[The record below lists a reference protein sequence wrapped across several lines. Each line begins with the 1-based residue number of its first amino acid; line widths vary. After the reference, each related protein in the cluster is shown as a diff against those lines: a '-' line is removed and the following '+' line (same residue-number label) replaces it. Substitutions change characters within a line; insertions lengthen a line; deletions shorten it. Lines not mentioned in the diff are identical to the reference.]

1 MKRLHQ
7 ILTVFLVAL
16 TFFVMQA
23 FGYSTLQ
30 AQADQTVTSPE
41 GIYYK
46 AVPGEARNVNST
58 DKLRTIDNNN
68 VDNTNN
74 NSNGND
80 LIENARK
87 SLKETA
93 DNVRETVSRSVN
105 DAAQNMGDNVKT
117 PEGLYYKSTP
127 NAGNYSNSDRY
138 SQNSGS
144 AGNYSNSDRYSQNSG
159 NPLKDAAENVRE
171 KLNLDEE
178 LPRSTKEFLNSTE
191 KRVEKT
197 VKPITQ
203 TPEGYYQ
210 VPPRVR

>member
-1 MKRLHQ
+1 MKRLRH
-7 ILTVFLVAL
+7 ILTVFLVAS

-23 FGYSTLQ
+23 FGMTLQ

-46 AVPGEARNVNST
+46 AVPGEASNVNST

-68 VDNTNN
+68 VGNTSNN
-74 NSNGND
+74 RNGND
-80 LIENARK
+80 LIGNTKR

-93 DNVRETVSRSVN
+93 DNVRQSVSHGVNETARTI
-105 DAAQNMGDNVKT
+105 GDNVTT
-117 PEGLYYKSTP
+117 PEGTYYKSTP
-127 NAGNYSNSDRY
+127 NGVNYSNSD
-138 SQNSGS
+138 S
-144 AGNYSNSDRYSQNSG
+144 YSNRSSQGSG
-159 NPLKDAAENVRE
+159 NPLKDAAENIRE

-178 LPRSTKEFLNSTE
+178 LPRSTKEFLNSSE

-210 VPPRVR
+210 APARAR

>member
-7 ILTVFLVAL
+7 ILTVFLVAS

-23 FGYSTLQ
+23 FGYGTLQ

-68 VDNTNN
+68 TGYTDNIRNDNN
-74 NSNGND
+74 
-80 LIENARK
+80 LLENAK
-87 SLKETA
+87 KGLKETA
-93 DNVRETVSRSVN
+93 DNVRDSVSRNVN
-105 DAAQNMGDNVKT
+105 DTARNIGDNVTT
-117 PEGLYYKSTP
+117 PEGTYYKSTP
-127 NAGNYSNSDRY
+127 DAGNYSN
-138 SQNSGS
+138 N
-144 AGNYSNSDRYSQNSG
+144 DRYSQNSG
-159 NPLKDAAENVRE
+159 NPLKDAADNVRE
-171 KLNLDEE
+171 KLNLDEP

-197 VKPITQ
+197 VQPVTR

-210 VPPRVR
+210 EPSRAR